1 MAILVTYV
9 GTPEASAA
17 LRAAVSIAQ
26 AMDHSLLIVV
36 ASALENDGGIE
47 DSEQRLWDE
56 LEGTDVA
63 FEIRRA
69 WDGESISE
77 QVISLATSLSCELVV
92 LGLVG
97 KSEGSWSLG
106 PQAQNI
112 LLNSPCPV
120 LTATADKQL

>member
-1 MAILVTYV
+1 MN
-9 GTPEASAA
+9 
-17 LRAAVSIAQ
+17 
-26 AMDHSLLIVV
+26 HSLLIVV
-36 ASALENDGGIE
+36 ASALEHEGGVE

-63 FEIRRA
+63 FEVRRA

-97 KSEGSWSLG
+97 QSEGSWSLG

-120 LTATADKQL
+120 LTATADILP